1 MEQLTRHAVA
11 YQPLLFAPSELLAV
25 GLADAHTR
33 PLVSPGK
40 RADGSLRSWRTS
52 PDRAWGYPLLEWG
65 RTATST
71 AALILDC
78 DSREAIERGF
88 AVTMGYGDLPRPSVT
103 IQRKKSEHLQL
114 AWMLRRPV
122 HRYPGA
128 RSKPRQLL
136 ARVAEFYTEHVGA
149 DAGFV
154 GVLSSNPVHGDYSS
168 TWRDDANG
176 LGFDLPDLAAAIPS
190 GWRRPTRAAD
200 LQTEAGR
207 NCHLFAALCKLA
219 LRCTDDGLLTHART
233 LNREFHAPLPDGEVR
248 GIWLSVCRYRARWR
262 VQGHNP
268 AWLARQA
275 ARSAK
280 QLGKARKASL
290 FPDMSNEQAKPWAD
304 LGVSRRTWYYR
315 RKSEAKGAGRKVAL
329 SPIQIDRVCSGS
341 CPSDSEDY

>member
-176 LGFDLPDLAAAIPS
+176 LGFDLPDLAAAIPAR
-190 GWRRPTRAAD
+190 WRRPTRAAD
-200 LQTEAGR
+200 LRTEAGR
-207 NCHLFAALCKLA
+207 NCALFASLCKLA
-219 LRCTDDGLLTHART
+219 LRCTDDGLLTHARA
-233 LNREFHAPLPDGEVR
+233 LNRQFAAPLPDAEVMGLWR
-248 GIWLSVCRYRARWR
+248 SVCRYRARWR

-275 ARSAK
+275 AR
-280 QLGKARKASL
+280 GARPQHNSL
-290 FPDMSNEQAKPWAD
+290 FSDRSNEAARPWDAE
-304 LGVSRRTWYYR
+304 GVSRRTWFRR
-315 RKSEAKGAGRKVAL
+315 RKSARTFAGESVAL
-329 SPIQIDRVCSGS
+329 IQYR
-341 CPSDSEDY
+341 

>member
-25 GLADAHTR
+25 GLADAHTHR
-33 PLVSPGK
+33 PLVSTGK
-40 RADGSLRSWRTS
+40 RADGSMRSWRTS
-52 PDRAWGYPLLEWG
+52 PEKAWGYPLLEWG
-65 RTATST
+65 RTVTST

-103 IQRKKSEHLQL
+103 IQRNASEHLQL

-136 ARVAEFYTEHVGA
+136 ARVAEFYTEHMGA

-176 LGFDLPDLAAAIPS
+176 LGFDLPDLARAIPA

-200 LQTEAGR
+200 LRTEAGR
-207 NCHLFAALCKLA
+207 NCALFASLCKLA
-219 LRCTDDGLLTHART
+219 LGGSDEGPTDA
-233 LNREFHAPLPDGEVR
+233 
-248 GIWLSVCRYRARWR
+248 RARAQSG
-262 VQGHNP
+262 VP
-268 AWLARQA
+268 CAA
-275 ARSAK
+275 AR
-280 QLGKARKASL
+280 
-290 FPDMSNEQAKPWAD
+290 W
-304 LGVSRRTWYYR
+304 
-315 RKSEAKGAGRKVAL
+315 
-329 SPIQIDRVCSGS
+329 
-341 CPSDSEDY
+341 